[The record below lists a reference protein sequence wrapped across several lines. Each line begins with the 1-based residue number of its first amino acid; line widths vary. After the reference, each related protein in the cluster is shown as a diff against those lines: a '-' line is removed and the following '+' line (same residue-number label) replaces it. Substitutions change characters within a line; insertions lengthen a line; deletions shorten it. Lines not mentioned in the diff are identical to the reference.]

1 MAKKKYI
8 LILISLVLALSLV
21 LASCGG
27 GEEEPVT
34 EETVTEEPVTEE
46 PVTEE
51 PVTPTEGGNWWDKFG
66 EPQYGGKITL
76 RATSDM
82 NSFDPYFGGADHTI
96 WIETLVRY
104 PWELD
109 REILDLQTMFIPV
122 DTWGGLLAE
131 SWEQPDLQTVIFHIR
146 NGVFFHDKPPVNGR
160 ELTAYDVEYSY
171 HRRLGL
177 GSGFD
182 EPSPYVGVAS
192 FVSCESITATDKN
205 TVVFKWKAPSLDML
219 EALLDVDANGGIVPH
234 EAIEQWGDMNDWEHT
249 IGTGPYIPL
258 DYVTATSS
266 SFTKNTN
273 YWGYDERY
281 PENKLPYADT
291 VKYLIIPDD
300 STAYSALR
308 TGKIDLLTG
317 ISWEQSGNIMRT
329 NPDLEIVS
337 YPAGSES
344 IDYRCDREPYTDVRV
359 RAALQMAVDV
369 ETIAETLFGGQ
380 VDPTP
385 YGLVGWRLKGYYIP
399 FDEWPQELKE
409 EYTYNPEGA
418 KKLLAEAGYPNGF
431 KTNCITSSRG
441 NLDLLQAIQAYL
453 ADIGV
458 DMEIKVMEHTVFRS
472 FLKSD
477 ERDAMANAGP
487 YGSIGLSMQLNRVL
501 GRRYSKQGSNST
513 FNNDSYYDELYG
525 KFTTSLD
532 MEERREI
539 MIEADMYS
547 VEKHWSLNLFP
558 TVNYNIYQPWFKGYS
573 GEVLIHG
580 RGFIFARWWIDQD
593 LKK

>member
-1 MAKKKYI
+1 
-8 LILISLVLALSLV
+8 
-21 LASCGG
+21 
-27 GEEEPVT
+27 
-34 EETVTEEPVTEE
+34 
-46 PVTEE
+46 
-51 PVTPTEGGNWWDKFG
+51 
-66 EPQYGGKITL
+66 
-76 RATSDM
+76 
-82 NSFDPYFGGADHTI
+82 
-96 WIETLVRY
+96 
-104 PWELD
+104 
-109 REILDLQTMFIPV
+109 MFIPV

-146 NGVFFHDKPPVNGR
+146 KGVYFHDKPPVNSR

-182 EPSPYVGVAS
+182 EPSPYVRVAS

-205 TVVFKWKAPSLDML
+205 TVVFKWKEQSLDML
-219 EALLDVDANGGIVPH
+219 EAILDVDSNGGIVPR
-234 EAIEQWGDMNDWEHT
+234 EAIEQWGDMNTWEHT
-249 IGTGPYIPL
+249 IGTGPWIPK
-258 DYVTATSS
+258 DFVAATST
-266 SFTKNTN
+266 SFIKNTN

-291 VKYLIIPDD
+291 VKYLNIPDD
-300 STAYSALR
+300 STAYAALR

-317 ISWEQSGNIMRT
+317 INWEQSESIMRT
-329 NPDLEIVS
+329 NPDLMIAS
-337 YPAGSES
+337 YPSGSES
-344 IDYRCDREPYTDVRV
+344 VDYRCDTEPFTDVRV

-409 EYTYNPEGA
+409 EYIYNPEGA
-418 KKLLAEAGYPNGF
+418 KELLAEAGYPNGF
-431 KTNCITSSRG
+431 KTNCITSTSYD
-441 NLDLLQAIQAYL
+441 LDLLEVIQAYL

-477 ERDAMANAGP
+477 ERDAMAQASRV
-487 YGSIGLSMQLNRVL
+487 GSIGLSMQLNRVL
-501 GRRYSKQGSNST
+501 GRRYSKQGSNAT
-513 FNNDSYYDELYG
+513 FNNDSYYDDLYSR
-525 KFTTSLD
+525 FTSSLD
-532 MEERREI
+532 REERREI

-547 VEKHWSLNLFP
+547 IKQHWSLNLFP
-558 TVNYNIYQPWFKGYS
+558 TVNYNIYQPWFKGHA
-573 GEVLIHG
+573 GEVMTHG
-580 RGFIFARWWIDQD
+580 RGYIFARWWIDQD